1 MLVKVIITKLFQK
14 IKSMAV
20 ATESGET
27 TRISE
32 GEQRK
37 KFLETS

>member
-14 IKSMAV
+14 SMAV
-20 ATESGET
+20 ATESGER

-37 KFLETS
+37 KIVATF

>member
-14 IKSMAV
+14 ISMAV
-20 ATESGET
+20 ATESGER

-37 KFLETS
+37 KIVATF